1 MKRVSAYVSVNRN
14 SWVLERTV
22 MMKHLQ
28 AYAACFTWRDR
39 PGLHCIISITG
50 TRIIFFFKTQQSL
63 IGVKLLQITSGFIC
77 GGVEISVYILVP
89 LVFISDGKT
98 QQSQV
103 LILST
108 CVKSF
113 SQDVAEKSFWSFISP
128 FCLARSV
135 LSHVEVLPLKQHCI
149 SQASL
154 GK

>member
-1 MKRVSAYVSVNRN
+1 MQPALPDVTGLACTVSFQS
-14 SWVLERTV
+14 LE
-22 MMKHLQ
+22 
-28 AYAACFTWRDR
+28 
-39 PGLHCIISITG
+39 PGLY
-50 TRIIFFFKTQQSL
+50 FLKTQQSL
-63 IGVKLLQITSGFIC
+63 IGVKPLQIPSGVIC
-77 GGVEISVYILVP
+77 GGVEVSVYI
-89 LVFISDGKT
+89 ISDGKT

-113 SQDVAEKSFWSFISP
+113 SQDVAEESFWSFISP

-135 LSHVEVLPLKQHCI
+135 LSHVEILPLKQHCI

>member
-1 MKRVSAYVSVNRN
+1 MQPALPDVTGLACTVSFQS
-14 SWVLERTV
+14 LE
-22 MMKHLQ
+22 
-28 AYAACFTWRDR
+28 
-39 PGLHCIISITG
+39 PGLY
-50 TRIIFFFKTQQSL
+50 FLKTQQSV
-63 IGVKLLQITSGFIC
+63 IGVKPLQIPSGVIC
-77 GGVEISVYILVP
+77 GGVEISVFILVP
-89 LVFISDGKT
+89 LVIISDGKT

-108 CVKSF
+108 YVKSF
-113 SQDVAEKSFWSFISP
+113 SQDVAEESLWSFISP